1 MSSHSV
7 LNRRPRHQCSLQK
20 GHSVTMEPGNNNNK
34 NNNTSTTTTTN
45 NNNNNNC
52 LLNTSAGLLSC
63 SNTLFAIKNKQERS

>member
-34 NNNTSTTTTTN
+34 NNNTSTITTNN

-63 SNTLFAIKNKQERS
+63 SNTLSAIKNKQERS